1 VLTKHPNLKVV
12 AAHCSWLI
20 CQDAQIDY
28 LRFCL
33 TTFPNLNIDLAATFQ
48 YFNMVNYDNLRDF
61 MIEYADRILFGTDI
75 GRWETK
81 EETKNMVKAY
91 NNCFRIMETDDM
103 VEGSFFGNE
112 PIKGL
117 NLPREVLEKI
127 YYKNAIRLYP
137 KLSESKLL

>member
-1 VLTKHPNLKVV
+1 
-12 AAHCSWLI
+12 
-20 CQDAQIDY
+20 
-28 LRFCL
+28 
-33 TTFPNLNIDLAATFQ
+33 
-48 YFNMVNYDNLRDF
+48 MVNYDNLRDF